1 MSFRSIRLLSRSFSS
16 ITKKVD
22 YSKVPKLVEADLEES
37 FVRGSG
43 PGGQAT
49 NTTNNCVIL
58 RHKPTNIVVK
68 CHATRTLQDNRD
80 EARKTLIKKLD
91 ELFNKENSV
100 ENQIK
105 TIEKEKLMKN
115 NKKSEKLRQLKKE
128 FKQKIL
134 EEKETNKNLDS

>member
-105 TIEKEKLMKN
+105 AIEKEKLMKN

>member
-1 MSFRSIRLLSRSFSS
+1 MSFKSLRLLSRSFSS

-22 YSKVPKLVEADLEES
+22 YSKVPKLVESDLEES

-68 CHATRTLQDNRD
+68 CHTTRSVQDNMI

-91 ELFNKENSV
+91 EHFNKENSV

-105 TIEKEKLMKN
+105 MMEKEKNLKN
-115 NKKSEKLRQLKKE
+115 QKRSEKLRQLKKE
-128 FKQKIL
+128 FKQKML
-134 EEKETNKNLDS
+134 EEKETNKN